1 MFTVETL
8 CSLRE
13 IMSLMSFNWIFKESD
28 EEKEDIYDDK
38 LTKEIGREACFGR
51 REDKEFKYFLW
62 AEFVLNIVK
71 PLLILLVTKSEKVQN
86 HQNYFLISLKYYNLM
101 RYVIF

>member
-8 CSLRE
+8 CNLRE

-28 EEKEDIYDDK
+28 EEKEEIYDDK
-38 LTKEIGREACFGR
+38 LTKEIGIEACFER
-51 REDKEFKYFLW
+51 REDKYFLW

-71 PLLILLVTKSEKVQN
+71 QLFYLLPNQKKFKTIKIIFWYPWNTI
-86 HQNYFLISLKYYNLM
+86 ISCDM
-101 RYVIF
+101 

>member
-1 MFTVETL
+1 MSTVETL
-8 CSLRE
+8 CNLRE

-28 EEKEDIYDDK
+28 EEKEEIYDDK

-51 REDKEFKYFLW
+51 REDKYFLW

-71 PLLILLVTKSEKVQN
+71 QQLLFYLLPNQKNFKTIKIIFWSPWN
-86 HQNYFLISLKYYNLM
+86 TIISWDM
-101 RYVIF
+101 

>member
-1 MFTVETL
+1 
-8 CSLRE
+8 
-13 IMSLMSFNWIFKESD
+13 MSLMSFNWIFKESD
-28 EEKEDIYDDK
+28 EEKEEIYDDK

-71 PLLILLVTKSEKVQN
+71 QLLILLCYQIRKSSKPSKLFFDLPEI
-86 HQNYFLISLKYYNLM
+86 L
-101 RYVIF
+101 